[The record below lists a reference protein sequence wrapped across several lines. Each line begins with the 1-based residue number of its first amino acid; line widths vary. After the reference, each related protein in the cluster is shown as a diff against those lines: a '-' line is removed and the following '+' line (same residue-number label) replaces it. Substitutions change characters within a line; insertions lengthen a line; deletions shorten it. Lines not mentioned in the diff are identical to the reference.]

1 MLCVLYLFYKEKS
14 LLAAKTK
21 SETKDDD
28 EGSREAAETG
38 VGIPLIICYAR
49 YCLQWSLLSLDYVE
63 KDK

>member
-1 MLCVLYLFYKEKS
+1 M
-14 LLAAKTK
+14 AAKTK